1 MYDWTETS
9 IDHIRE
15 ADFPIRCERCDHDL
29 TGLGESGICPACGV
43 SFSRRQRL
51 WHTYG
56 PEAFAKPPITPAE
69 QDAQRKDTGFLSGL
83 LAGIVVTL
91 FLIVLLILA
100 VSGTVDLCFCLFV
113 WVVVVSA
120 SVWLMVVRHAGKA
133 KPEADVRKAADK

>member
-69 QDAQRKDTGFLSGL
+69 QDAQRKDTGFLAGL
-83 LAGIVVTL
+83 LAGVVVTL
-91 FLIVLLILA
+91 FL
-100 VSGTVDLCFCLFV
+100 SFCLYSLSPGRSICAFV
-113 WVVVVSA
+113 SSCGSSSCRPPCGSWSCDTP
-120 SVWLMVVRHAGKA
+120 AGQS
-133 KPEADVRKAADK
+133 PRLT